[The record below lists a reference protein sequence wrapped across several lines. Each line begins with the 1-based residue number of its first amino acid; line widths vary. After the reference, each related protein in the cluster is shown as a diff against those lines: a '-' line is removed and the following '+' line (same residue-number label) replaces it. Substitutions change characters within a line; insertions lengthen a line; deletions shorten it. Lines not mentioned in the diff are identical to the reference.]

1 MEYQDC
7 QPSLWFTEI
16 FSTPLN
22 RWMEFHKTWQE
33 AKSQPPQPSFC
44 FWDDWKTTMAC
55 HASDL
60 LRIFRLL
67 VWNRW
72 MEFNKSWQEASTQR
86 PPPNLCFSGAARY
99 QHTCMFL
106 SKKRFSGI
114 QLWTCG
120 PLVLLKCVNRSDL
133 WPCQFSIC
141 YIQKISRHWIILNH
155 TSIWLTIVCCCHH
168 HFNFVPRGD
177 AGV

>member
-1 MEYQDC
+1 
-7 QPSLWFTEI
+7 
-16 FSTPLN
+16 
-22 RWMEFHKTWQE
+22 MEFHETWQE

-44 FWDDWKTTMAC
+44 FLGRLENYDGR

-72 MEFNKSWQEASTQR
+72 MEFTNLDRRQVLNILHQICVFLAAS
-86 PPPNLCFSGAARY
+86 Y

-106 SKKRFSGI
+106 DKKRYSGVR
-114 QLWTCG
+114 LWTCG
-120 PLVLLKCVNRSDL
+120 PLVLLKCVNRCDL

-141 YIQKISRHWIILNH
+141 YIQKISRHWIILNY
-155 TSIWLTIVCCCHH
+155 TSIWLTIVCCHH
-168 HFNFVPRGD
+168 HFNFVKVTEHYVWYNKNRFCRYIYQYI
-177 AGV
+177 